1 MHSERTQLAMETQPR
16 PAPLWLR
23 WSYTALVLVIVPIYW
38 RDLGPANLL
47 WFSDIALIV
56 LAIALWLN
64 SRFLASTMAVGVL
77 LLELIWVLD
86 FFTLGNLLGIAAYMF
101 SADTDLHIKVLSGL
115 FHCAL
120 PPVMLFMLIRFG
132 YDRRALPAQIVL
144 SLVVIP
150 LSYWL
155 GDPSSNINWAYGPG
169 RQQELVHPLVYLCA
183 LMVVMIALVYFPS
196 HWLLKRLFNRQ

>member
-1 MHSERTQLAMETQPR
+1 M
-16 PAPLWLR
+16 
-23 WSYTALVLVIVPIYW
+23 VLVIVPIYW

-56 LAIALWLN
+56 LAVALWLN

-86 FFTLGNLLGIAAYMF
+86 LFTLGRLLGIAGYMF

-120 PPVMLFMLIRFG
+120 PPVMLFLLLRFG
-132 YDRRALPAQIVL
+132 YDRRALPAQIAL

-155 GDPSSNINWAYGPG
+155 GDPSSNINWSYGPG
-169 RQQELVHPLVYLCA
+169 RPQELVHPLVYLAA
-183 LMVVMIALVYFPS
+183 LVAVMITLVYLPS
-196 HWLLKRLFNRQ
+196 HWLLKRLFGRP